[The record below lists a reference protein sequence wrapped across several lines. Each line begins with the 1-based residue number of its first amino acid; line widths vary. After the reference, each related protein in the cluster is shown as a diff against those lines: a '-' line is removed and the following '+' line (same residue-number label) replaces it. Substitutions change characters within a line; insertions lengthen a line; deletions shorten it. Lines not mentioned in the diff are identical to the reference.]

1 MEHEVENPLKNNKN
15 IKKSATLAQESTN
28 TKKKGKNKSE
38 KSGHN
43 IENNSDS
50 FATNKLPVLKEKKV
64 LMLGWEFPPVIN
76 GGLGVACLGLSKGLS
91 KFVDLTVILPKSDPT
106 FIVENVE
113 LIGLNNIDLRNV
125 LKQDAYNTGAKNDFI
140 AEQLDTNKASIT
152 TSTSDDKSNTSS
164 GGSLPLNE
172 NIRESVRDQD
182 PTTEYDTFAKTEYIN
197 IQIDPYYHTTKGI
210 SDEDYYIQ
218 NLSSKVVEKAGE
230 ELNTNE
236 GAHIEKLSSEI
247 SMGTGEEGIT
257 DEINPAQPVTAA
269 RNNESVFANATSSTK
284 EHYKE
289 ENEYL
294 QSDNLMIEKFLHAF
308 RDGELY
314 GEDVIQKVI
323 LYSKYVLKIAAKK
336 EFDIIYAH
344 DWMTFLAGIEVKA
357 KTGKPLAL
365 HVHALDYDRGGPD
378 SKGWIFE
385 LEKYAMENADLIMPV
400 SNYTAGVIS
409 GHYGISPEKVF
420 PVHNGADHVDVFKVE
435 KGFPEKLVLF
445 LGRVTGQ
452 KGPEF
457 FLEVASKVFENY
469 PKVRFVVAGTGD
481 KLKRLIETGSYRQIG
496 HKFHF
501 TGFLNKEKVHRLL
514 AMTDVYCM
522 PSVSE
527 PFGLSAL
534 EAAQFGVPMVIS
546 KQSGV
551 AEVLSGAL
559 SADYWDVNLM
569 AEHII
574 SLLKSKRISSK
585 VVKQSAQDLKN
596 LTWDIAAEKIY
607 NNLLTVI
614 R

>member
-1 MEHEVENPLKNNKN
+1 
-15 IKKSATLAQESTN
+15 
-28 TKKKGKNKSE
+28 
-38 KSGHN
+38 
-43 IENNSDS
+43 
-50 FATNKLPVLKEKKV
+50 
-64 LMLGWEFPPVIN
+64 MLGWEFPPVIN

-106 FIVENVE
+106 FIVENVA
-113 LIGLNNIDLRNV
+113 LIGLNNIDLRQI
-125 LKQDAYNTGAKNDFI
+125 LKQDKKVNQQQNISVDNATKGHEEIGPLVEEIVTQPDSAQPKYNIKVRDL
-140 AEQLDTNKASIT
+140 EQGK
-152 TSTSDDKSNTSS
+152 
-164 GGSLPLNE
+164 
-172 NIRESVRDQD
+172 DQD
-182 PTTEYDTFAKTEYIN
+182 PVTEYDTFAITEYVD
-197 IQIDPYYHTTKGI
+197 IQIDPYHHVNKEIYEESTYIINLATKIG
-210 SDEDYYIQ
+210 
-218 NLSSKVVEKAGE
+218 
-230 ELNTNE
+230 
-236 GAHIEKLSSEI
+236 
-247 SMGTGEEGIT
+247 MGSGEEGVT
-257 DEINPAQPVTAA
+257 GPENPAQPIVAA
-269 RNNESVFANATSSTK
+269 REHKSVFANAAVPSK
-284 EHYKE
+284 ESFQE
-289 ENEYL
+289 EHEAIE
-294 QSDNLMIEKFLHAF
+294 QEGGAVEPDHLMIENFLHAF

-336 EFDIIYAH
+336 DFDIIYAH

-385 LEKYAMENADLIMPV
+385 LEKFAMENADLIMPV
-400 SNYTAGVIS
+400 SNYTASVVT
-409 GHYGISPEKVF
+409 GHYGIDPKKVF
-420 PVHNGADHVDVFKVE
+420 AVHNGADPVDVFSEE

-481 KLKRLIETGSYRQIG
+481 KLKRLIETGSYREIG

-501 TGFLNKEKVHRLL
+501 TGFLNKEKVHKLL

-527 PFGLSAL
+527 PFGLTAL

-551 AEVLSGAL
+551 SEVLGGAL

-574 SLLKSKRISSK
+574 SLLKSKRLSSK
-585 VVKQSAQDLKN
+585 VVKQSNEDLKN

-607 NNLLTVI
+607 NNFLKVLS
-614 R
+614 